1 MQSQQKEPSQESSA
15 ALLQQL
21 GPCYTISLWVLPEE
35 APVPA
40 PSLPSPPPF
49 PLIPSAEQWEAAGV
63 GDPESSPPPA
73 GFFSPCSGILHREP
87 AWPSWYQSPLWY
99 QIFSQHSGA
108 SFNLYASALT
118 IAEYWGS
125 LLHSF
130 IFISDCFLDSFL
142 CFSAILISSISA
154 FNRMFTFD

>member
-40 PSLPSPPPF
+40 PSLPSPPF

-63 GDPESSPPPA
+63 GDPESSPSA

>member
-21 GPCYTISLWVLPEE
+21 GPCYTISLWVVPRRLQFQH
-35 APVPA
+35 PA
-40 PSLPSPPPF
+40 PPA
-49 PLIPSAEQWEAAGV
+49 LIPSAEQWEAAGV

-118 IAEYWGS
+118 VAEYWGS